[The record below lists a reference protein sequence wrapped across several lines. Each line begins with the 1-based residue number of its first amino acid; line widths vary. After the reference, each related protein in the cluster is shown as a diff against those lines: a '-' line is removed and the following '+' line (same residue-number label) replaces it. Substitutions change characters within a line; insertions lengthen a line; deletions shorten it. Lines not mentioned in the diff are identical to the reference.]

1 MSGVRACPC
10 CGAPV
15 AAPTRLD
22 AALARLTPMQRRLVR
37 AVVRCPGQ
45 TATELAA
52 VVYAD
57 RADGG
62 PDDAPGV
69 VRVLA
74 NQIRLRG
81 VGVLVTAGQGSRSGY
96 YAKFDGE

>member
-1 MSGVRACPC
+1 MSAGRACPC

-22 AALARLTPMQRRLVR
+22 AALARLTPTQRLLVR
-37 AVVRCPGQ
+37 AVARCPGQ

-52 VVYAD
+52 VVYAN

-62 PDDAPGV
+62 PDDACGV

-74 NQIRLRG
+74 HQIKQRG
-81 VGVLVTAGQGSRSGY
+81 AGVRVVAGQGRRGGY
-96 YAKFDGE
+96 FLEFDGD